1 MIRYIHEPTEKMQ
14 LLVVR
19 RNPEMITL
27 LENPC
32 ERAQLLAVMADSGLI
47 TAIGSPSANTQLS
60 VVRKDP
66 HLIREI
72 SVPDWKAQLY
82 AVGQDPELIRFI
94 SEPAEKVQLS
104 VLNGDASLIR
114 LVRTPTEKAQ
124 MLAVGRNSSLIGHIK
139 NPTEKV
145 QLMAVHDS
153 PANILRIKNPSRQAC
168 LSCLGSVMPGG
179 TAGIHFKEDIS
190 EAVKN
195 LFTRL
200 GEIEERYGELMRDA
214 GHMDTYDA
222 RYEATE
228 KAEAYRTRK
237 ISAAV
242 GTFRKEAVLETSAV
256 PEKTV
261 AVEKT
266 EATEAQP
273 SSGEM
278 RFKGGR
284 RELTLDDGTELQ
296 ARWVLACDGA
306 ESHTRRLAG
315 IGVSRFEYR
324 QHCMLINIDTDFAQE
339 DITWQQFTPSGPRAF
354 LPLPGR
360 HGSLVWYDSPA
371 RIRALAAMSNEALA
385 VEVRRHFPSR
395 LGGFTVTGKGSFPLV
410 RRHANDYHA
419 GRVVLLG
426 DAAHTINPLAGQ
438 GVNLGFKDVACW
450 AGLLGKAGAQW
461 HELALAG
468 RYEGRRRPDNLL
480 MQSGMDLFY
489 GVFSNEIGPL
499 RLARNLALN
508 LADKAGPLKEMAL
521 RYALGLV

>member
-1 MIRYIHEPTEKMQ
+1 MEQCDIAIVGAGMVGAATA
-14 LLVVR
+14 
-19 RNPEMITL
+19 
-27 LENPC
+27 C
-32 ERAQLLAVMADSGLI
+32 LLAAEG
-47 TAIGSPSANTQLS
+47 LS
-60 VVRKDP
+60 VRV
-66 HLIREI
+66 IE
-72 SVPDWKAQLY
+72 
-82 AVGQDPELIRFI
+82 
-94 SEPAEKVQLS
+94 
-104 VLNGDASLIR
+104 
-114 LVRTPTEKAQ
+114 
-124 MLAVGRNSSLIGHIK
+124 
-139 NPTEKV
+139 
-145 QLMAVHDS
+145 
-153 PANILRIKNPSRQAC
+153 
-168 LSCLGSVMPGG
+168 
-179 TAGIHFKEDIS
+179 
-190 EAVKN
+190 
-195 LFTRL
+195 TRL
-200 GEIEERYGELMRDA
+200 PEPYAPEQPLDLRVSAISQASVALLTRAGAWQYLQQMRLCPYRRLETWELDGFATRFDAVDLGLPQLGYIIENRLIQLALLKRMEDFPTIQT
-214 GHMDTYDA
+214 HTP
-222 RYEATE
+222 
-228 KAEAYRTRK
+228 
-237 ISAAV
+237 AAV
-242 GTFRKEAVLETSAV
+242 TSQRQSADDAV
-256 PEKTV
+256 
-261 AVEKT
+261 
-266 EATEAQP
+266 
-273 SSGEM
+273 
-278 RFKGGR
+278 
-284 RELTLDDGTELQ
+284 LTLDDGTELQ

-395 LGGFTVTGKGSFPLV
+395 LGGFTVTDKGSFPLV

>member
-1 MIRYIHEPTEKMQ
+1 MEQCDIAIVGAGMVGAATA
-14 LLVVR
+14 
-19 RNPEMITL
+19 
-27 LENPC
+27 C
-32 ERAQLLAVMADSGLI
+32 LLAAEG
-47 TAIGSPSANTQLS
+47 LS
-60 VVRKDP
+60 VRV
-66 HLIREI
+66 IE
-72 SVPDWKAQLY
+72 
-82 AVGQDPELIRFI
+82 
-94 SEPAEKVQLS
+94 
-104 VLNGDASLIR
+104 
-114 LVRTPTEKAQ
+114 
-124 MLAVGRNSSLIGHIK
+124 
-139 NPTEKV
+139 
-145 QLMAVHDS
+145 
-153 PANILRIKNPSRQAC
+153 
-168 LSCLGSVMPGG
+168 
-179 TAGIHFKEDIS
+179 
-190 EAVKN
+190 
-195 LFTRL
+195 TRL
-200 GEIEERYGELMRDA
+200 PEPYAPEQPLDLRVSAISQASVALLTRAGAWQYLQQMRLCPYRRLETWELDGFATRFDAVDLGLPQLGYIIENRLIQLALLKRMEDFPTIQT
-214 GHMDTYDA
+214 HTP
-222 RYEATE
+222 
-228 KAEAYRTRK
+228 
-237 ISAAV
+237 AAV
-242 GTFRKEAVLETSAV
+242 TSLRQSADDAV
-256 PEKTV
+256 
-261 AVEKT
+261 
-266 EATEAQP
+266 
-273 SSGEM
+273 
-278 RFKGGR
+278 
-284 RELTLDDGTELQ
+284 LTLDDGTELQ

-395 LGGFTVTGKGSFPLV
+395 LGGFTVTAKGSFPLV

-450 AGLLGKAGAQW
+450 AGLLGKARAQW

>member
-1 MIRYIHEPTEKMQ
+1 MEQCDIAIVGAGMVGAATA
-14 LLVVR
+14 
-19 RNPEMITL
+19 
-27 LENPC
+27 C
-32 ERAQLLAVMADSGLI
+32 LLAAEG
-47 TAIGSPSANTQLS
+47 LS
-60 VVRKDP
+60 VRV
-66 HLIREI
+66 IE
-72 SVPDWKAQLY
+72 
-82 AVGQDPELIRFI
+82 
-94 SEPAEKVQLS
+94 
-104 VLNGDASLIR
+104 
-114 LVRTPTEKAQ
+114 
-124 MLAVGRNSSLIGHIK
+124 
-139 NPTEKV
+139 
-145 QLMAVHDS
+145 
-153 PANILRIKNPSRQAC
+153 
-168 LSCLGSVMPGG
+168 
-179 TAGIHFKEDIS
+179 
-190 EAVKN
+190 
-195 LFTRL
+195 TRL
-200 GEIEERYGELMRDA
+200 PEPYAPEQPLDLRVSAISQASVALLTRAGAWQYLQQMRLCPYRRLETWELDGFATRFDAVDLGLPQLGYIIENRLIQLALLKRMEDFPTIQI
-214 GHMDTYDA
+214 HTP
-222 RYEATE
+222 
-228 KAEAYRTRK
+228 
-237 ISAAV
+237 AAV
-242 GTFRKEAVLETSAV
+242 TSLRQSADDAV
-256 PEKTV
+256 
-261 AVEKT
+261 
-266 EATEAQP
+266 
-273 SSGEM
+273 
-278 RFKGGR
+278 
-284 RELTLDDGTELQ
+284 LTLDDGTELQ

-385 VEVRRHFPSR
+385 VEVRRHFPSC
-395 LGGFTVTGKGSFPLV
+395 LGGFTVTAKGSFPLV

>member
-1 MIRYIHEPTEKMQ
+1 MEQCDIAIVGAGMVGAATA
-14 LLVVR
+14 
-19 RNPEMITL
+19 
-27 LENPC
+27 C
-32 ERAQLLAVMADSGLI
+32 LLAAEG
-47 TAIGSPSANTQLS
+47 LS
-60 VVRKDP
+60 VRV
-66 HLIREI
+66 IE
-72 SVPDWKAQLY
+72 
-82 AVGQDPELIRFI
+82 
-94 SEPAEKVQLS
+94 
-104 VLNGDASLIR
+104 
-114 LVRTPTEKAQ
+114 
-124 MLAVGRNSSLIGHIK
+124 
-139 NPTEKV
+139 
-145 QLMAVHDS
+145 
-153 PANILRIKNPSRQAC
+153 
-168 LSCLGSVMPGG
+168 
-179 TAGIHFKEDIS
+179 
-190 EAVKN
+190 
-195 LFTRL
+195 TRL
-200 GEIEERYGELMRDA
+200 PEPYAPEQPLDLRVSAISQASVALLTRAGAWQYLQQMRLCPYRRLETWELDGFATRFDAVELGLPQLGYIIENRLIQLALLKRMEDFPTIQT
-214 GHMDTYDA
+214 HTP
-222 RYEATE
+222 
-228 KAEAYRTRK
+228 
-237 ISAAV
+237 AAV
-242 GTFRKEAVLETSAV
+242 TSLRQSADDAV
-256 PEKTV
+256 
-261 AVEKT
+261 
-266 EATEAQP
+266 
-273 SSGEM
+273 
-278 RFKGGR
+278 
-284 RELTLDDGTELQ
+284 LTLDDGTELQ

-395 LGGFTVTGKGSFPLV
+395 LGGFTVTAKGSFPLV

-450 AGLLGKAGAQW
+450 TGLLGKAGAQW

>member
-1 MIRYIHEPTEKMQ
+1 MEQCDIAIVGAGMVGAATA
-14 LLVVR
+14 
-19 RNPEMITL
+19 
-27 LENPC
+27 C
-32 ERAQLLAVMADSGLI
+32 LLAAEG
-47 TAIGSPSANTQLS
+47 LS
-60 VVRKDP
+60 VRV
-66 HLIREI
+66 IE
-72 SVPDWKAQLY
+72 
-82 AVGQDPELIRFI
+82 
-94 SEPAEKVQLS
+94 
-104 VLNGDASLIR
+104 
-114 LVRTPTEKAQ
+114 
-124 MLAVGRNSSLIGHIK
+124 
-139 NPTEKV
+139 
-145 QLMAVHDS
+145 
-153 PANILRIKNPSRQAC
+153 
-168 LSCLGSVMPGG
+168 
-179 TAGIHFKEDIS
+179 
-190 EAVKN
+190 
-195 LFTRL
+195 TRL
-200 GEIEERYGELMRDA
+200 PEPYAPEQSLDLRVSAISQASVALLTRAGAWQYLQQMRLCPYRRLETWELDGFATRFDAVDLGLPQLGYIIENRLIQLALLKRMEDFPTIQT
-214 GHMDTYDA
+214 HTP
-222 RYEATE
+222 
-228 KAEAYRTRK
+228 
-237 ISAAV
+237 AAV
-242 GTFRKEAVLETSAV
+242 TSLRQSADDAV
-256 PEKTV
+256 
-261 AVEKT
+261 
-266 EATEAQP
+266 
-273 SSGEM
+273 
-278 RFKGGR
+278 
-284 RELTLDDGTELQ
+284 LTLDDGTELQ

-395 LGGFTVTGKGSFPLV
+395 LGGFTVTDKGSFPLV

-450 AGLLGKAGAQW
+450 VGLLGKAGAQW

>member
-1 MIRYIHEPTEKMQ
+1 MEQCDIAIVGAGMVGAATA
-14 LLVVR
+14 
-19 RNPEMITL
+19 
-27 LENPC
+27 C
-32 ERAQLLAVMADSGLI
+32 LLAAEG
-47 TAIGSPSANTQLS
+47 LS
-60 VVRKDP
+60 VRV
-66 HLIREI
+66 IE
-72 SVPDWKAQLY
+72 
-82 AVGQDPELIRFI
+82 
-94 SEPAEKVQLS
+94 
-104 VLNGDASLIR
+104 
-114 LVRTPTEKAQ
+114 
-124 MLAVGRNSSLIGHIK
+124 
-139 NPTEKV
+139 
-145 QLMAVHDS
+145 
-153 PANILRIKNPSRQAC
+153 
-168 LSCLGSVMPGG
+168 
-179 TAGIHFKEDIS
+179 
-190 EAVKN
+190 
-195 LFTRL
+195 TRL
-200 GEIEERYGELMRDA
+200 PEPYAPEQPLDLRVSAISQASVALLTRAGAWQYLQQMRLCPYRRLETWELDGFATRFDAVDLGLPQLGYIIENRLIQLALLKRMEDFPTIQT
-214 GHMDTYDA
+214 HTP
-222 RYEATE
+222 
-228 KAEAYRTRK
+228 
-237 ISAAV
+237 AAV
-242 GTFRKEAVLETSAV
+242 TSLRQSADDAV
-256 PEKTV
+256 
-261 AVEKT
+261 
-266 EATEAQP
+266 
-273 SSGEM
+273 
-278 RFKGGR
+278 
-284 RELTLDDGTELQ
+284 LTLDDGTELQ

-315 IGVSRFEYR
+315 IGVSCFEYR

-395 LGGFTVTGKGSFPLV
+395 LGGFTVTAKGSFPLV

-450 AGLLGKAGAQW
+450 TGLLGKAGAQW

>member
-1 MIRYIHEPTEKMQ
+1 MEQCDIAIVGAGMVGAATA
-14 LLVVR
+14 
-19 RNPEMITL
+19 
-27 LENPC
+27 C
-32 ERAQLLAVMADSGLI
+32 LLAAEG
-47 TAIGSPSANTQLS
+47 LS
-60 VVRKDP
+60 VRV
-66 HLIREI
+66 IE
-72 SVPDWKAQLY
+72 
-82 AVGQDPELIRFI
+82 
-94 SEPAEKVQLS
+94 
-104 VLNGDASLIR
+104 
-114 LVRTPTEKAQ
+114 
-124 MLAVGRNSSLIGHIK
+124 
-139 NPTEKV
+139 
-145 QLMAVHDS
+145 
-153 PANILRIKNPSRQAC
+153 
-168 LSCLGSVMPGG
+168 
-179 TAGIHFKEDIS
+179 
-190 EAVKN
+190 
-195 LFTRL
+195 TRL
-200 GEIEERYGELMRDA
+200 PEPYAPEQPLDLRVSAISQASVALLTRAGAWQYLQQMRLCPYRRLETWELDGFATRFDAVDLGLPQLGYIIENRLIQLALLKRMEDFPTIQT
-214 GHMDTYDA
+214 HTP
-222 RYEATE
+222 
-228 KAEAYRTRK
+228 
-237 ISAAV
+237 AAV
-242 GTFRKEAVLETSAV
+242 TSLRQSADDAV
-256 PEKTV
+256 
-261 AVEKT
+261 
-266 EATEAQP
+266 
-273 SSGEM
+273 
-278 RFKGGR
+278 
-284 RELTLDDGTELQ
+284 LTLDDGTALQ

-315 IGVSRFEYR
+315 IGGSRFEYR

-395 LGGFTVTGKGSFPLV
+395 LGGFTVTDKGSFPLV

>member
-1 MIRYIHEPTEKMQ
+1 MEQCDIAIVGAGMVGAAPA
-14 LLVVR
+14 
-19 RNPEMITL
+19 
-27 LENPC
+27 C
-32 ERAQLLAVMADSGLI
+32 LLAAEG
-47 TAIGSPSANTQLS
+47 LS
-60 VVRKDP
+60 VRV
-66 HLIREI
+66 IE
-72 SVPDWKAQLY
+72 
-82 AVGQDPELIRFI
+82 
-94 SEPAEKVQLS
+94 
-104 VLNGDASLIR
+104 
-114 LVRTPTEKAQ
+114 
-124 MLAVGRNSSLIGHIK
+124 
-139 NPTEKV
+139 
-145 QLMAVHDS
+145 
-153 PANILRIKNPSRQAC
+153 
-168 LSCLGSVMPGG
+168 
-179 TAGIHFKEDIS
+179 
-190 EAVKN
+190 
-195 LFTRL
+195 TRL
-200 GEIEERYGELMRDA
+200 PEPYAPEQPLDLRVSAISQASVALLTRAGAWQYLQQMRLCPYRRLETWELDGFATRFDAVDLGLPQLGYIIENRLIQLALLKRMEDFPTIQT
-214 GHMDTYDA
+214 HTP
-222 RYEATE
+222 
-228 KAEAYRTRK
+228 
-237 ISAAV
+237 AAV
-242 GTFRKEAVLETSAV
+242 TSLRQSADDAV
-256 PEKTV
+256 
-261 AVEKT
+261 
-266 EATEAQP
+266 
-273 SSGEM
+273 
-278 RFKGGR
+278 
-284 RELTLDDGTELQ
+284 LTLDDGTELQ

-395 LGGFTVTGKGSFPLV
+395 LGGFPVTAKGSFPLV

>member
-1 MIRYIHEPTEKMQ
+1 MEQCDIAIVGAGMVGAATA
-14 LLVVR
+14 
-19 RNPEMITL
+19 
-27 LENPC
+27 C
-32 ERAQLLAVMADSGLI
+32 LLAAEG
-47 TAIGSPSANTQLS
+47 LS
-60 VVRKDP
+60 VRV
-66 HLIREI
+66 IE
-72 SVPDWKAQLY
+72 
-82 AVGQDPELIRFI
+82 
-94 SEPAEKVQLS
+94 
-104 VLNGDASLIR
+104 
-114 LVRTPTEKAQ
+114 
-124 MLAVGRNSSLIGHIK
+124 
-139 NPTEKV
+139 
-145 QLMAVHDS
+145 
-153 PANILRIKNPSRQAC
+153 
-168 LSCLGSVMPGG
+168 
-179 TAGIHFKEDIS
+179 
-190 EAVKN
+190 
-195 LFTRL
+195 TRL
-200 GEIEERYGELMRDA
+200 PEPYAPEQPLDLRVSAISQASVALLTRAGAWQYLQQMRLCPYRRLETWELDGFATRFDAVELGLPQLGYIIENRLIQLALLKRMEDLPTIQT
-214 GHMDTYDA
+214 HTP
-222 RYEATE
+222 
-228 KAEAYRTRK
+228 
-237 ISAAV
+237 AAV
-242 GTFRKEAVLETSAV
+242 TSLRQGADDAV
-256 PEKTV
+256 
-261 AVEKT
+261 
-266 EATEAQP
+266 
-273 SSGEM
+273 
-278 RFKGGR
+278 
-284 RELTLDDGTELQ
+284 LTLDDGTELQ

-395 LGGFTVTGKGSFPLV
+395 LGGFTVTAKGSFPLV

-450 AGLLGKAGAQW
+450 TGLLGKAGAQW

>member
-1 MIRYIHEPTEKMQ
+1 MEQCDIAIVGAGMVGAATA
-14 LLVVR
+14 
-19 RNPEMITL
+19 
-27 LENPC
+27 C
-32 ERAQLLAVMADSGLI
+32 LLAAEG
-47 TAIGSPSANTQLS
+47 LS
-60 VVRKDP
+60 VRV
-66 HLIREI
+66 IE
-72 SVPDWKAQLY
+72 
-82 AVGQDPELIRFI
+82 
-94 SEPAEKVQLS
+94 
-104 VLNGDASLIR
+104 
-114 LVRTPTEKAQ
+114 
-124 MLAVGRNSSLIGHIK
+124 
-139 NPTEKV
+139 
-145 QLMAVHDS
+145 
-153 PANILRIKNPSRQAC
+153 
-168 LSCLGSVMPGG
+168 
-179 TAGIHFKEDIS
+179 
-190 EAVKN
+190 
-195 LFTRL
+195 TRL
-200 GEIEERYGELMRDA
+200 PEPYAPEQPLDLRVSAISQASVALLTRAGAWQYLQQMRLCPYRRLETWELDGFATRFDAVDLGLPQLGYIIENRLIQLALLKRMEDFPTIQT
-214 GHMDTYDA
+214 HTP
-222 RYEATE
+222 
-228 KAEAYRTRK
+228 
-237 ISAAV
+237 AAV
-242 GTFRKEAVLETSAV
+242 TSLRQSADDAV
-256 PEKTV
+256 
-261 AVEKT
+261 
-266 EATEAQP
+266 
-273 SSGEM
+273 
-278 RFKGGR
+278 
-284 RELTLDDGTELQ
+284 LTLDDGTELQ

-371 RIRALAAMSNEALA
+371 RIRALAAMSNETLA

-395 LGGFTVTGKGSFPLV
+395 LGGFTVTAKGSFPLV

-450 AGLLGKAGAQW
+450 TGLLGKAGAQW

>member
-1 MIRYIHEPTEKMQ
+1 MEQCDIAIVGAGMVGAATA
-14 LLVVR
+14 
-19 RNPEMITL
+19 
-27 LENPC
+27 C
-32 ERAQLLAVMADSGLI
+32 LLAAEG
-47 TAIGSPSANTQLS
+47 LS
-60 VVRKDP
+60 VRV
-66 HLIREI
+66 IE
-72 SVPDWKAQLY
+72 
-82 AVGQDPELIRFI
+82 
-94 SEPAEKVQLS
+94 
-104 VLNGDASLIR
+104 
-114 LVRTPTEKAQ
+114 
-124 MLAVGRNSSLIGHIK
+124 
-139 NPTEKV
+139 
-145 QLMAVHDS
+145 
-153 PANILRIKNPSRQAC
+153 
-168 LSCLGSVMPGG
+168 
-179 TAGIHFKEDIS
+179 
-190 EAVKN
+190 
-195 LFTRL
+195 TRL
-200 GEIEERYGELMRDA
+200 PEPYAPEQPLDLRVSAISQASVALLTRAGAWQYLQQMRLCPYRRLETCELDGFATRFDAVDLGLPQLGYIIENRLIQLALLKRMEDFPTIQT
-214 GHMDTYDA
+214 HTP
-222 RYEATE
+222 
-228 KAEAYRTRK
+228 
-237 ISAAV
+237 AAV
-242 GTFRKEAVLETSAV
+242 TSLRQSADDAV
-256 PEKTV
+256 
-261 AVEKT
+261 
-266 EATEAQP
+266 
-273 SSGEM
+273 
-278 RFKGGR
+278 
-284 RELTLDDGTELQ
+284 LTLDDGTELQ

-395 LGGFTVTGKGSFPLV
+395 LGGFTVTDKGSFPLV

-450 AGLLGKAGAQW
+450 AELLGKAGAQW

>member
-1 MIRYIHEPTEKMQ
+1 MEQCDIAIVGAGMVGAATA
-14 LLVVR
+14 
-19 RNPEMITL
+19 
-27 LENPC
+27 C
-32 ERAQLLAVMADSGLI
+32 LLAAEG
-47 TAIGSPSANTQLS
+47 LS
-60 VVRKDP
+60 VRV
-66 HLIREI
+66 IE
-72 SVPDWKAQLY
+72 
-82 AVGQDPELIRFI
+82 
-94 SEPAEKVQLS
+94 
-104 VLNGDASLIR
+104 
-114 LVRTPTEKAQ
+114 
-124 MLAVGRNSSLIGHIK
+124 
-139 NPTEKV
+139 
-145 QLMAVHDS
+145 
-153 PANILRIKNPSRQAC
+153 
-168 LSCLGSVMPGG
+168 
-179 TAGIHFKEDIS
+179 
-190 EAVKN
+190 
-195 LFTRL
+195 TRL
-200 GEIEERYGELMRDA
+200 PEPYAPEQSLDLRVSAISQASVALLTRAGAWQYLQQMRLCPYRRLETWELDGFATRFDAVDLGLPQLGYIIENRLIQLALLKRMEDFPTIQT
-214 GHMDTYDA
+214 HTP
-222 RYEATE
+222 
-228 KAEAYRTRK
+228 
-237 ISAAV
+237 AAV
-242 GTFRKEAVLETSAV
+242 TSLRQGADDAV
-256 PEKTV
+256 
-261 AVEKT
+261 
-266 EATEAQP
+266 
-273 SSGEM
+273 
-278 RFKGGR
+278 
-284 RELTLDDGTELQ
+284 LTLDDGTELQ

-395 LGGFTVTGKGSFPLV
+395 LGGFTVTAKGSFPLV

-450 AGLLGKAGAQW
+450 TGLLGKAGAQW

>member
-1 MIRYIHEPTEKMQ
+1 MEQCDIAIVGAGMVGAATA
-14 LLVVR
+14 
-19 RNPEMITL
+19 
-27 LENPC
+27 C
-32 ERAQLLAVMADSGLI
+32 LLAAEG
-47 TAIGSPSANTQLS
+47 LS
-60 VVRKDP
+60 VRV
-66 HLIREI
+66 IE
-72 SVPDWKAQLY
+72 
-82 AVGQDPELIRFI
+82 
-94 SEPAEKVQLS
+94 
-104 VLNGDASLIR
+104 
-114 LVRTPTEKAQ
+114 
-124 MLAVGRNSSLIGHIK
+124 
-139 NPTEKV
+139 
-145 QLMAVHDS
+145 
-153 PANILRIKNPSRQAC
+153 
-168 LSCLGSVMPGG
+168 
-179 TAGIHFKEDIS
+179 
-190 EAVKN
+190 
-195 LFTRL
+195 TRL
-200 GEIEERYGELMRDA
+200 PEPYAPEQSLDLRVSAISQASVALLTRAGAWQYLQQMRLCPYRRLETWELDGFATRFDAVDLGLPQLGYIIENRLIQLALLKRMEDFPTIQT
-214 GHMDTYDA
+214 HTP
-222 RYEATE
+222 
-228 KAEAYRTRK
+228 
-237 ISAAV
+237 AAV
-242 GTFRKEAVLETSAV
+242 TSLRQSADDAV
-256 PEKTV
+256 
-261 AVEKT
+261 
-266 EATEAQP
+266 
-273 SSGEM
+273 
-278 RFKGGR
+278 
-284 RELTLDDGTELQ
+284 LTLDDGTELQ

-395 LGGFTVTGKGSFPLV
+395 LGGFTVTDKGSFPLV